1 MTALP
6 RASATTRPV
15 RLSTVAI
22 AGDRLRHLTVVAGTE
37 TPLAST
43 YATLNPP
50 GGTVSP
56 TKSESMSGNTRALG
70 VPGAVP
76 SPHAPLNATI
86 IVTRNSRRMLR
97 SEHRHGEERP
107 QVVVRNAESRR
118 QEADDRPQDLVRD
131 IAVEIEQQLEVRAR
145 DRDQGAAGIGDGVRG
160 AFGAVEDRHLA
171 ETGARLEHR
180 QRFLARAGDG
190 PRDAHLALGN
200 KEETVA

>member
-56 TKSESMSGNTRALG
+56 TNSESTSGDTRALG

-76 SPHAPLNATI
+76 SLQAAKAKAT
-86 IVTRNSRRMLR
+86 VMR
-97 SEHRHGEERP
+97 
-107 QVVVRNAESRR
+107 
-118 QEADDRPQDLVRD
+118 
-131 IAVEIEQQLEVRAR
+131 RAR
-145 DRDQGAAGIGDGVRG
+145 CML
-160 AFGAVEDRHLA
+160 VEV
-171 ETGARLEHR
+171 GGSWSRLSRLLRTLPPQLPPTFTILHNLSC
-180 QRFLARAGDG
+180 Q
-190 PRDAHLALGN
+190 N
-200 KEETVA
+200 